1 MAVRLLVPVSLVS
14 SPVSVMNAVEPVTE
28 TIHISRTEQQF
39 PAGTGQ
45 IQNVTGGNATPQ
57 TGTVNAPSQPQTGDT
72 TQIQPTEPGVD
83 LGAVL
88 RWVWL
93 AGAVVVGAGSC

>member
-1 MAVRLLVPVSLVS
+1 MQYALWLLVAIRLLVPVSFVS

-28 TIHISRTEQQF
+28 TIQISRTEQQL

-57 TGTVNAPSQPQTGDT
+57 TGTVNTPSRPQSGDT
-72 TQIQPTEPGVD
+72 AQIQPT
-83 LGAVL
+83 
-88 RWVWL
+88 
-93 AGAVVVGAGSC
+93 GAGR